1 MTPTP
6 DPTDPTGHVAPFLT
20 ACAIMALVAVAVVA
34 AFPL

>member
-6 DPTDPTGHVAPFLT
+6 DPIGHVAPFLT
-20 ACAIMALVAVAVVA
+20 ACAIMMAVAVATVL